1 MNKINSMDPKFEK
14 MLIKTNNAKIFGRAE
29 NLLKEGDNLKSE
41 ISNQIYC
48 KLFLCLYE
56 ILNITGCPP
65 NDQRDYSRALKIQN
79 NIIDKMLLFVE
90 NNISNNV

>member
-14 MLIKTNNAKIFGRAE
+14 MLIKTNNANILGKAE
-29 NLLKEGDNLKSE
+29 QLLKECDDSTNL
-41 ISNQIYC
+41 ISNETYC

-56 ILNITGCPP
+56 VLDITKCPP
-65 NDQRDYSRALKIQN
+65 KDQRDYSRALKIQN

-90 NNISNNV
+90 NNISK